1 MLPYAIGCKLSFGS
15 SSISVMT
22 NPDPG
27 RATRIISVQ
36 GRNIVIRQLIDTQLM
51 LLNRGARLLQR
62 EDQDAES
69 KSATVDRMLTIL
81 ETAVVQPEDLG
92 YLESLMAEGNL
103 SLRDLLSFV
112 TAFNED
118 EAEEKPKVRRGRPA
132 IKRV

>member
-1 MLPYAIGCKLSFGS
+1 
-15 SSISVMT
+15 MT